1 MLVGRLCSVHVKES
15 NKKVGFLK
23 VTIGGTAARLPAG
36 PAVTG
41 VGNGSIGNA
50 GFLLSAYAV
59 SLRRQPPQNS
69 RITFLK

>member
-23 VTIGGTAARLPAG
+23 VTIGGTAAQLPAG

-41 VGNGSIGNA
+41 VGNGSMEMLV
-50 GFLLSAYAV
+50 FFCQPMQSV
-59 SLRRQPPQNS
+59 SEVDPPQNS